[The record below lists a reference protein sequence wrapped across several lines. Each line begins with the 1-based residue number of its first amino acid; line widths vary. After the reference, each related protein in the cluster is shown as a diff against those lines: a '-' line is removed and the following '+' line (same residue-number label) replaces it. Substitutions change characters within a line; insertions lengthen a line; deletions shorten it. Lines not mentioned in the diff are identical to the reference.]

1 MIEQKAGRR
10 YQKGSDR
17 PAAKLTDE
25 QIVEIRETYARGGY
39 TQADLAETYGITQGL
54 VSLIVN
60 GKRWRHVSGPIPL
73 TKPAQTE
80 QETN

>member
-1 MIEQKAGRR
+1 MTEQKAGRR

-25 QIVEIRETYARGGY
+25 QIVEIREAYARGGC
-39 TQADLAETYGITQGL
+39 TQTDLAESYGITQGL

-60 GKRWRHVSGPIPL
+60 GKRWQHVGGPIPE
-73 TKPAQTE
+73 TQTE
-80 QETN
+80 QDAQQ